1 MNIATTLTLSRLII
15 FAPLGALFVYLGNW
29 TLAAV
34 MIIIGLITD
43 VLDGYFARKR
53 NEVTRLG
60 SALDGA
66 SDKIFFFLVI
76 MALFLRY
83 DLPAY
88 YLLILT
94 RDVLV
99 GLISIIVM
107 LFYAGFKQM
116 HMHATMSGKVVTF
129 LQSITI
135 GLIVFNIWG
144 YWISETV
151 VQFFIVL
158 TFISA
163 IVCVLDYII
172 AFFKGRYHR
181 KHMEF
186 VQKKK
191 YKKKKKRK

>member
-1 MNIATTLTLSRLII
+1 MNIATTLTLSRLVI
-15 FAPLGALFVYLGNW
+15 FAPLGAIFVYLGNW
-29 TLAAV
+29 TLALT

-60 SALDGA
+60 SALDGI
-66 SDKIFFFLVI
+66 SDKFFFFLVI
-76 MALFLRY
+76 MALFFRY
-83 DLPAY
+83 ELPAY

-99 GLISIIVM
+99 AVICLVVI
-107 LFYAGFKQM
+107 LFYAGFKQI

-144 YWISETV
+144 FWISEIV
-151 VQFFIVL
+151 VRFFIVL
-158 TFISA
+158 TFIAA

-186 VQKKK
+186 VQEKK
-191 YKKKKKRK
+191 YKKKKKK